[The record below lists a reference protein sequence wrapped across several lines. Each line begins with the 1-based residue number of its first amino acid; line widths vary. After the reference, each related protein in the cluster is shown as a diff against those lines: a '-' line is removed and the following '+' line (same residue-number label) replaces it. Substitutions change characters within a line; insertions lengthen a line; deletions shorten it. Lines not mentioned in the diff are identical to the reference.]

1 MPKNNNPSKDIAST
15 RPTAYDLVKNV
26 QRLSQLLKSR
36 SHMIASMAD
45 QLVQGMDT
53 FGEILEELLRKAEI
67 VKQANTVEPPLN
79 KPDLADLLERLEA
92 TLFGSVDST
101 DQRKRVHAVIE
112 TVVRDKFNSL
122 LVSIY
127 LKATIMESTF

>member
-1 MPKNNNPSKDIAST
+1 
-15 RPTAYDLVKNV
+15 
-26 QRLSQLLKSR
+26 
-36 SHMIASMAD
+36 MAD

>member
-1 MPKNNNPSKDIAST
+1 MPKNNDPSKDIAST